1 MLCLCIKYE
10 SGAKVDSI
18 LFPHMQQS
26 REALADVRKSIRK
39 RIENVRIP
47 GTTLIEN
54 S

>member
-1 MLCLCIKYE
+1 MLCLCFKYE

-18 LFPHMQQS
+18 LFPPMQQS

-39 RIENVRIP
+39 RVENVRIP
-47 GTTLIEN
+47 DTTLIEN